1 MNNSVNFNFAV
12 DEDAFKQYLSSVGRV
27 VKDKYL
33 EKSFSYIF
41 KEIVEDESFKATV
54 SDYIFDLFVKEV
66 SIHGSESMD
75 RNCWQ

>member
-1 MNNSVNFNFAV
+1 MLVNFNFGIE
-12 DEDAFKQYLSSVGRV
+12 EDAFKQYLPSVGRV

-33 EKSFSYIF
+33 GKSFSHIF
-41 KEIVEDESFKATV
+41 EEIVEDESFKATV

-75 RNCWQ
+75 KNCWE